1 MPFQIANALGAELRK
16 RLSGDCTPVE
26 MKVLLLRIA
35 LRSLEQLHYAR
46 QPMSISSRNAVAA

>member
-16 RLSGDCTPVE
+16 SLHCDSTPVE
-26 MKVLLLRIA
+26 MQVLLLRIA

-46 QPMSISSRNAVAA
+46 QPMSISTPNAA

>member
-16 RLSGDCTPVE
+16 SLYCESTPVE
-26 MKVLLLRIA
+26 MQVLLLRIA

-46 QPMSISSRNAVAA
+46 HPMSISTPNAA

>member
-16 RLSGDCTPVE
+16 SLYCESTPVE
-26 MKVLLLRIA
+26 MQVLLLRIA

-46 QPMSISSRNAVAA
+46 QPMSISAPNSVAA